1 MRICGDGRVQSDL
14 RSVTSQEV
22 VASLLRSKL
31 TYRGKHTE
39 GIAGQHDNVRR
50 LAVNDA
56 RNLSVGDIFNGVC
69 ATGILRDA
77 DVVVVGS
84 AVQWVVDNVLKDAAV
99 LDGVE
104 NIGFLLSGQ
113 VDAFGVA
120 STFDVED
127 TRVRPDML
135 IVSDEQTVGV
145 GRKGGLSG
153 TRKTEEESDI
163 ALLDADVGG
172 GVQRE
177 LAEFDGLQVMLKIG
191 ES

>member
-1 MRICGDGRVQSDL
+1 MERREQSNL
-14 RSVTSQEV
+14 RCVTSQKV
-22 VASLLRSKL
+22 VASLLRSEL
-31 TYRGKHTE
+31 ADRREHTE
-39 GIAGQHDNVRR
+39 GIAGQHDNVRG
-50 LAVNDA
+50 LTVNNT

-84 AVQWVVDNVLKDAAV
+84 AVQWVVDNVLEDAAV

-104 NIGFLLSGQ
+104 NVGFLLSGQ
-113 VDAFGVA
+113 VDALCVA

-145 GRKGGLSG
+145 GRESGLSG
-153 TRKTEEESDI
+153 TRKTEEESDVT
-163 ALLDADVGG
+163 LLDADIGR

-177 LAEFDGLQVMLKIG
+177 LAELDGLQVMLKIG
-191 ES
+191 KS